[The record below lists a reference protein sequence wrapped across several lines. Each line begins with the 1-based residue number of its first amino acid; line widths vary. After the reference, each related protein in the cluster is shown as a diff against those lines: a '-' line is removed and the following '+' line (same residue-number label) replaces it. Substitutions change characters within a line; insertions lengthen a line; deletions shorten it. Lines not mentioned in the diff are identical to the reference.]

1 MSDDVDD
8 AAEWIRD
15 TLYISAGFQ
24 IRGRPGAD
32 WPAGGE
38 WHRQAIALFG
48 TRVNIMLLAGQPTRA
63 ALLFCRALCLH
74 RCSLN

>member
-32 WPAGGE
+32 WPEAS
-38 WHRQAIALFG
+38 G
-48 TRVNIMLLAGQPTRA
+48 TAKQSRFSVLV
-63 ALLFCRALCLH
+63 
-74 RCSLN
+74 